1 MGTSEMTSGTTRWL
15 IPAAAAVIGVGYL
28 VAGIVGDNLGFGLFG
43 LGLMVA
49 VGLAF
54 LALGR
59 HSETVGGL
67 LDRRDERIN
76 SIDRDATLF
85 AGAFTLLVVIVMF
98 MVEIAR
104 GQDGAPYYQLGAV
117 GGAAYVAAL
126 IFLRFRR

>member
-1 MGTSEMTSGTTRWL
+1 MGTSEMTSGKTRWL
-15 IPAAAAVIGVGYL
+15 VPATAAVIGVGYL
-28 VAGIVGDNLGFGLFG
+28 VAGVVGDDLEFGLVG

-59 HSETVGGL
+59 HSETVSGL

-98 MVEIAR
+98 MVE
-104 GQDGAPYYQLGAV
+104 
-117 GGAAYVAAL
+117 VAAL